1 MHEQTGLRI
10 PPLLW
15 HTMLAHAQAEY
26 PLEACGLLGGT
37 NGRVRHLYAIE
48 NQLHSPTRYQMEP
61 AQQIQAILHLEEQG
75 EELLA
80 IYHSH
85 PQGPETPSASDLAQA
100 SFPQAIYLILSL
112 AQRDAPVVRGF
123 YLRQGQAQEV
133 LVRCE

>member
-1 MHEQTGLRI
+1 MNKKADLSI
-10 PPLLW
+10 PTLLW
-15 HTMLAHAQAEY
+15 QAMLAHAQAEY
-26 PLEACGLLGGT
+26 PLEACGLLGGR
-37 NGRVRHLYAIE
+37 NGRVRHLYLIE
-48 NQLHSPTRYQMEP
+48 NQLHSPTSYRMEP

-112 AQRDAPVVRGF
+112 AQRAAPVVRGF
-123 YLRQGQAQEV
+123 YLRQGQAEEV
-133 LVRCE
+133 LIRRE